1 MGWYSTW
8 SIFVITLNSFGIS
21 LTPISCE
28 TLDAAFDQILSL
40 DMSELFKSTQLNGN
54 NCYYSLVAAFRF
66 MMLTL
71 SYIIFVLRN
80 LEIIYEKPEKGN
92 HFHWGLSTSTKCRI
106 ISKVITH
113 LTNTKQS
120 LFPFTTLTNPIVTNK
135 LKDCKH
141 KLLPFWLRIFCNTS
155 RNLICIC
162 HPRQKKKKICEL
174 ISLPKS

>member
-1 MGWYSTW
+1 MGCYNAW

-21 LTPISCE
+21 LTQKSCG

-40 DMSELFKSTQLNGN
+40 DMSELFLAQKSTQLNGN
-54 NCYYSLVAAFRF
+54 NFYYSLVAAFRF

-80 LEIIYEKPEKGN
+80 LEIIYEKSEKGN
-92 HFHWGLSTSTKCRI
+92 HFHWGLGTSTKCRI
-106 ISKVITH
+106 FSKVMTH

-120 LFPFTTLTNPIVTNK
+120 LFPFTTLTNPIVTN

-141 KLLPFWLRIFCNTS
+141 KLLPFWLRIFC
-155 RNLICIC
+155 
-162 HPRQKKKKICEL
+162 
-174 ISLPKS
+174 